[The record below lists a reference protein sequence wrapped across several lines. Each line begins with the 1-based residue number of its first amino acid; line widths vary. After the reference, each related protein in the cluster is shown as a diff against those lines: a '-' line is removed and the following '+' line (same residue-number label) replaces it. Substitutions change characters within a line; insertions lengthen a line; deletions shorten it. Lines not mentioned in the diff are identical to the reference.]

1 MGIISSKFQSGRV
14 VDALGNGA
22 YIYADNDSTSEY
34 AGFGFTAGFDI
45 TYDGIFYKEWGR
57 LYFDSNSNGI
67 YEGTH
72 VYTSEA
78 SGIIDSTIG
87 FGGEGIDEH
96 YGYWYSLEYTRDRGN
111 DVEIA
116 TWNRSIDSWVGDV
129 EGVDG
134 LGRFEII
141 SDITFDTS
149 NEDDLLVGST
159 NDDSIFGLNGND
171 TFVGRLGNDT
181 LNGDKGNDT
190 LYGDSGNDIIKGGT
204 GNDNIY
210 GGAGNDTAIYNYNY
224 SNYSIVNA
232 TSSTD
237 TSNALT
243 FTITNT
249 TEGTDSLTGVEL
261 VQFADKIIGIDYSNP
276 IDGYDY
282 LLENV
287 KDYDGNSHANTGSV
301 SDATKTSYKY
311 QGLIDVNADGTLE
324 DIYTNKESGRWVTV
338 SRDSN
343 TNQVDWNDHGQGGT
357 TRVVGIYIDPLVQD
371 GIVEQDSDH
380 DSQRRF
386 QNDLN
391 IDNLTVK
398 ASGDYDDDGFQEVYW
413 KTNDGTA
420 YLRALMHA
428 DGNIQYANY
437 QSKEQMSDYLIS
449 NGFESEISNII

>member
-1 MGIISSKFQSGRV
+1 
-14 VDALGNGA
+14 
-22 YIYADNDSTSEY
+22 
-34 AGFGFTAGFDI
+34 
-45 TYDGIFYKEWGR
+45 
-57 LYFDSNSNGI
+57 
-67 YEGTH
+67 
-72 VYTSEA
+72 
-78 SGIIDSTIG
+78 GIIDSTIG

-116 TWNRSIDSWVGDV
+116 TWTRSIDSWVGDF

-134 LGRFEII
+134 FGRFEII

-190 LYGDSGNDIIKGGT
+190 LYGDSGNDKIKGGT

-210 GGAGNDTAIYNYNY
+210 GGLGNDIAIYDYNS

-243 FTITNT
+243 FTITNNI
-249 TEGTDSLTGVEL
+249 EGTDSLTGVEL
-261 VQFADKIIGIDYSNP
+261 VQFADKTFGIDYTNP
-276 IDGYDY
+276 IDGYNY
-282 LLENV
+282 LLDNV
-287 KDYDGNSHANTGSV
+287 KDYDGNPHANTGGV

-311 QGLIDVNADGTLE
+311 QGSLDVNSNGKLE

-338 SRDSN
+338 SRSSSA
-343 TNQVDWNDHGQGGT
+343 NQVDWNDHGSGGT
-357 TRVVGIYIDPLVQD
+357 TRVVGIYIDPLVTSGEVIQ
-371 GIVEQDSDH
+371 GSDF

-386 QNDLN
+386 QNDLK
-391 IDNLTVK
+391 IDNLIAKT
-398 ASGDYDDDGFQEVYW
+398 SGDYDGDGFQEVYW

-437 QSKEQMSDYLIS
+437 QDLEQMSDYLTS
-449 NGFESEISNII
+449 KRFESEISNII